1 MLFHQDNYVV
11 LLGCNI
17 GPYVISKRAYP
28 VKTNSSRVSAEHCI
42 KLASGIRKVAE
53 CRRPIGCK
61 QVNVAMATSRVH
73 LSFIYMILFFLTVV
87 IIIDQTGERECV

>member
-1 MLFHQDNYVV
+1 MKIRVSILKTEHETINVVFQFHQDNYFL

-17 GPYVISKRAYP
+17 GSYVISKRAYP
-28 VKTNSSRVSAEHCI
+28 VKTYSSCVPAEHCI

-61 QVNVAMATSRVH
+61 QCKLV
-73 LSFIYMILFFLTVV
+73 
-87 IIIDQTGERECV
+87 